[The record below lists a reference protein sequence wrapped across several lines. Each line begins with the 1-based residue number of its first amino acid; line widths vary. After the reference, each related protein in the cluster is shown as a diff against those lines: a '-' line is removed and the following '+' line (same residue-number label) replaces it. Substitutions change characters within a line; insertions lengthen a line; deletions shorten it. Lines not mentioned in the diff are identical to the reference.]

1 MWPVFVR
8 TNLFAQPCHA
18 SCAVDGRIL
27 IAPPT
32 RNSRPSPA
40 LSGATVLSNRLRL
53 PFDYSHIP
61 LFWQRPVF
69 SPTRLLCLS
78 VTYPATGYAEN
89 ALRVLSSSPVQQRPV
104 FSAPS
109 PRRCDRARA
118 FGRRGSAGS
127 SNGNGTDGG
136 AQTRYRQHHVAPPV
150 LRVTATGAA
159 SSPAAECLLS
169 SYVLH
174 TGRFGLKQAVM

>member
-78 VTYPATGYAEN
+78 VTPPQVTLRTPLGYSHPHPFSSGLFSPPRLRGDAI
-89 ALRVLSSSPVQQRPV
+89 AL
-104 FSAPS
+104 APS
-109 PRRCDRARA
+109 VGED
-118 FGRRGSAGS
+118 
-127 SNGNGTDGG
+127 
-136 AQTRYRQHHVAPPV
+136 
-150 LRVTATGAA
+150 L
-159 SSPAAECLLS
+159 PAAVTETARTAAHRHDTDNITS
-169 SYVLH
+169 RPPY
-174 TGRFGLKQAVM
+174 